1 MGTELLAEELRTI
14 EITLY
19 FTHELELL
27 LERDRLRRHRGP
39 RRALGAPADG
49 GRRLR
54 GLHREEVDARG
65 RPRTGR
71 GIAYKAV
78 EAFAFGLG
86 WTVAPVFFV
95 RELGFSPLELVLAGT
110 ALEVAYF
117 AFEIPTGIVADT
129 YGRRLSIIAGVAGL
143 GVGFVAT
150 GLANGVW
157 LVLGAAAFMGFT
169 WTFKSGADEAWI
181 TDEVGVENAG
191 RSFQAGAQG
200 ARIGCAGQGSAPR
213 SRWRSSTSACR
224 SSREGIAHARAC
236 ARARRLSCA
245 RRASSPPAPMAPLR
259 RPSMVRTARQG
270 GTLIRRNPLLLFI
283 VGIVFFLGASDEG
296 FDRLWEAHFLVDV
309 GVPAFGGLD
318 QVVWFGVLAAGAMLL
333 AILVAQPLSR
343 RLSELSPRAMAKTL
357 LVSDALRIFALLAF
371 AFATSFAVAL
381 VAFWCA
387 RVVRSIAAPVYSTW
401 LNANVEDSRVRATV
415 LSMTNVFGSA
425 GEWGGGPALGVVGN
439 AFGIRVALAASAAVI
454 DAGSGVVRAGHPSP
468 RPRAGARR
476 CPPGTCRLTHVV

>member
-1 MGTELLAEELRTI
+1 M
-14 EITLY
+14 TLY
-19 FTHELELL
+19 FTHELVLMLSAAGFADIEV
-27 LERDRLRRHRGP
+27 RG
-39 RRALGAPADG
+39 ALSRSPADG

-54 GLHREEVDARG
+54 GLHRAQARSRLR
-65 RPRTGR
+65 RPSAHRTW
-71 GIAYKAV
+71 IAYKAV
-78 EAFAFGLG
+78 EAFAFAVG

-95 RELGFSPLELVLAGT
+95 RELDFSPLELVLAGT

-143 GVGFVAT
+143 GLGFVAT
-150 GLANGVW
+150 GFANGVW
-157 LVLGAAAFMGFT
+157 LVLVAAAFMGFM

-181 TDEVGVENAG
+181 TDEVGVDAAG

-200 ARIGCAGQGSAPR
+200 ARIGALAGIGAAVALALVDLRLPIVAGGVVMLILACALV
-213 SRWRSSTSACR
+213 AC
-224 SSREGIAHARAC
+224 HARDELC
-236 ARARRLSCA
+236 LRARGRGFCA
-245 RRASSPPAPMAPLR
+245 VSMA
-259 RPSMVRTARQG
+259 RTARQG

-283 VGIVFFLGASDEG
+283 VGIAFFLGASDEG

-309 GVPAFGGLD
+309 GVPDFGGLD

-343 RLSELSPRAMAKTL
+343 RFSELSPAGMAKTL
-357 LVSDALRIFALLAF
+357 LISDALRIGALLAF

-381 VAFWCA
+381 AAFWAA
-387 RVVRSIAAPVYSTW
+387 RVVRSVAAPVHSTW

-439 AFGIRVALAASAAVI
+439 VFGMPIALGASAAVLTP
-454 DAGSGVVRAGHPSP
+454 ALALYGRAIRHHGREPEL
-468 RPRAGARR
+468 
-476 CPPGTCRLTHVV
+476 GTVLPAPVD

>member
-1 MGTELLAEELRTI
+1 MRRPSAHRTW
-14 EITLY
+14 
-19 FTHELELL
+19 
-27 LERDRLRRHRGP
+27 
-39 RRALGAPADG
+39 
-49 GRRLR
+49 
-54 GLHREEVDARG
+54 V
-65 RPRTGR
+65 
-71 GIAYKAV
+71 AYKAV
-78 EAFAFGLG
+78 EAFAFALG
-86 WTVAPVFFV
+86 WTVAAVFFV
-95 RELGFSPLELVLAGT
+95 SELGFSPLELVLAGT

-200 ARIGCAGQGSAPR
+200 ARIGALAGIGAAVALALVDLRLPIVAGGVVLLGLAAALAVVMVETGFVSARTDGASAPV
-213 SRWRSSTSACR
+213 S
-224 SSREGIAHARAC
+224 
-236 ARARRLSCA
+236 
-245 RRASSPPAPMAPLR
+245 MA
-259 RPSMVRTARQG
+259 RTARQG
-270 GTLIRRNPLLLFI
+270 GSLIRRNPLLLFI

-296 FDRLWEAHFLVDV
+296 FDRLWEAHFLIDV
-309 GVPAFGGLD
+309 GVPGFGGLD

-343 RLSELSPRAMAKTL
+343 RLSELSPGAMAKTL
-357 LVSDALRIFALLAF
+357 LASDALRIVALLAF
-371 AFATSFAVAL
+371 AFASSFAVAL
-381 VAFWCA
+381 VAFWSA
-387 RVVRSIAAPVYSTW
+387 RVVRSLAAPVYSTW

-425 GEWGGGPALGVVGN
+425 GEWGGGPALGLVGN

-454 DAGSGVVRAGHPSP
+454 TPALALYGRAIRHHGREPELGDVLP
-468 RPRAGARR
+468 AP
-476 CPPGTCRLTHVV
+476 VD